1 MGWAEEKWQGGRG
14 RQHSLHLL
22 TCSIPMIAFQN
33 SLQLVGPTL
42 LPHLQTP
49 LPPSRPLLAVL
60 PLRHPCAAQFTDC
73 FIFYTLCRFL
83 SKLLFRVFLFTRERE
98 REREEERDREKEL
111 QRIGEIERERE
122 RQEERESKRV
132 AAGGAAEAPL
142 CPVWQPH
149 PTSASAAA
157 STSTSTSGQV

>member
-1 MGWAEEKWQGGRG
+1 
-14 RQHSLHLL
+14 
-22 TCSIPMIAFQN
+22 MIAFQN

-49 LPPSRPLLAVL
+49 PSPSPSLLAVL

-98 REREEERDREKEL
+98 REREGRRKRQGERTGENRRDRK
-111 QRIGEIERERE
+111 RERKAG
-122 RQEERESKRV
+122 RARESKRV